1 MDIVGKGWVKL
12 TVEQLVQLIVNNGT
26 AVALLIYFIYK
37 DNKFTDSINKS
48 LNAINESLTIIRDNL
63 NTQRCSSSLLSANA
77 ERQDMITRR
86 DTNNIEVSAE
96 QSVDSNK

>member
-1 MDIVGKGWVKL
+1 M

-48 LNAINESLTIIRDNL
+48 LNAINESLNIIKDNL

-77 ERQDMITRR
+77 ERQDMVTRK
-86 DTNNIEVSAE
+86 DTKSIVVSAD
-96 QSVDSNK
+96 DSADTDS